1 MVIPKNAKK
10 VFEGKIFDV
19 YQWEQKMF
27 DGSTETFEM
36 LRRKASV
43 QILPIIGDKI
53 MVAEEEQ
60 PTISKRIGLIGG
72 VIEEGES
79 ALEGAKREMLEETGY
94 TAEDWELYR
103 ERNLYNKMD
112 WTISCFIARNCAKI
126 ADPRLDP
133 GERITTHLVSFDEF
147 MEIVLHP
154 DFRSK
159 DLTLDILKLHY
170 QGKLEEFKKMLFS

>member
-1 MVIPKNAKK
+1 MSIPKHAKK
-10 VFEGKIFDV
+10 VFQGKIFDV
-19 YQWEQKMF
+19 YQWEQEMF
-27 DGSTETFEM
+27 DGTTETFEG
-36 LRRKASV
+36 LTRLGSV
-43 QILPIIGDKI
+43 QVLPIIGDKI

-72 VIEEGES
+72 VIDEGES

-94 TAEDWELYR
+94 TAEHWKLYR

-112 WTISCFIARNCAKI
+112 WTISCFIAKNCTKVTEQ
-126 ADPRLDP
+126 RLDP
-133 GERITTHLVSFDEF
+133 GERIGIRLVSFDEF
-147 MEIVLHP
+147 MEILMHP

-170 QGKLEEFKKMLFS
+170 RGKLEEFKKMLFS